1 MLDDFNRLK
10 LLLDRRQAIRMSLL
24 FVGLVL
30 AAVLEMIGLG
40 SIPLFVALLADP
52 DRLLAALAAGA
63 LGTFGLWLRALDPAT
78 IVLYG
83 ASALALIFVLK
94 NIFLTGL
101 AYAEQHIVRDVTAS
115 VSNRLFRSYLL
126 APYTFHLG
134 HNPATLVRNTTTDA
148 VQAIQLVSSAM
159 KLLRETLVLAVVFI
173 LLLITDPLV
182 SLSVFLTLGLATAVF
197 YLAMRSALSR
207 RGQLARGHR
216 AAQVK
221 AINQGLGAIKEAKL
235 RGSEPQLLHMFDREV
250 RGLHQ
255 QQAFQRFVNELPRLF
270 LETLAITAVLLVS
283 AVFVVLGRPMEE
295 MLPVLSLLAV
305 AVVRAV
311 PAFTVIT
318 RALTQMRFQRPSLE
332 KVVRDLSE
340 LERERPLSALPA
352 GLLAADTSA
361 NAPAAPESIR
371 LENLHFR
378 YPGADAD
385 TLAGISLDI
394 RRGESVG
401 IIGPSGSGKS
411 TLTDVILGL
420 LEPTSGRVL
429 VDGEDIHA
437 RLAVWQRR
445 IGYVPQDIYLLDD
458 TIRRNI
464 AFGVEDPDVDAS
476 RLSEAVRAA
485 NLEPVIEC
493 FNDGLETVIGN
504 RGIRLSGGQRQRIA
518 IARALYAHPGVLVLD
533 EATSALDNETEKE
546 VVAAI
551 DRLRGERTIITIA
564 HRITTLRDCD
574 RLYLLANGRI
584 ERQGSYADL
593 APRVQA
599 LVLAGTEQGYPSTAI
614 SGIPERTAN

>member
-1 MLDDFNRLK
+1 MLDDYRRLK

-24 FVGLVL
+24 FLGLLL

-52 DRLLAALAAGA
+52 DRVLAALPAGA
-63 LGTFGLWLRALDPAT
+63 LGAFGDWLRALEPGA
-78 IVLYG
+78 IALYG
-83 ASALALIFVLK
+83 ASALAVIFVLK
-94 NIFLTGL
+94 NLYLGGL
-101 AYAEQHIVRDVTAS
+101 AYAEQRIVRDVTAS
-115 VSNRLFRSYLL
+115 VSSRLFRSYLL

-134 HNPATLVRNTTTDA
+134 HNPAALVRNTTTDA

-159 KLLRETLVLAVVFI
+159 KLLRETLVLAVVFV

-182 SLSVFLTLGLATAVF
+182 SLAVFLSLGLATAAF

-207 RGQLARGHR
+207 RGQVARGHR
-216 AAQVK
+216 AEQVK
-221 AINQGLGAIKEAKL
+221 AVNQGLGAIKEAKL
-235 RGSEPQLLHMFDREV
+235 RGSERQLLRVFDREV

-255 QQAFQRFVNELPRLF
+255 QQAFERFVNELPRLF

-283 AVFVVLGRPMEE
+283 AVFVVLGRPIQE

-340 LERERPLSALPA
+340 LERERPSSALFADSLP
-352 GLLAADTSA
+352 ADTA
-361 NAPAAPESIR
+361 APASEPPESIR

-378 YPGADAD
+378 YPNADSD
-385 TLAGISLDI
+385 TLAGINLAI

-411 TLTDVILGL
+411 TMIDVILGL
-420 LEPTSGRVL
+420 LEPASGRVL
-429 VDGEDIHA
+429 VDGEDIRA
-437 RLAVWQRR
+437 SLPAWQRR

-464 AFGVEDPDVDAS
+464 AFGVADADVDES
-476 RLSEAVRAA
+476 RLSDAVRAA
-485 NLEPVIEC
+485 NLKPVIEC
-493 FNDGLETVIGN
+493 FHKGLDTVIGN
-504 RGIRLSGGQRQRIA
+504 RGILLSGGQRQRIA
-518 IARALYAHPGVLVLD
+518 IARALYTRPGVLMLD

-546 VVAAI
+546 VVEAI
-551 DRLRGERTIITIA
+551 DRLRGERTIIIIA
-564 HRITTLRDCD
+564 HRLSTLRGCD
-574 RLYLLANGRI
+574 RLYRLVNGRI
-584 ERQGSYADL
+584 E
-593 APRVQA
+593 
-599 LVLAGTEQGYPSTAI
+599 
-614 SGIPERTAN
+614 PES

>member
-24 FVGLVL
+24 FLGLLL

-52 DRLLAALAAGA
+52 DRVFAALPAGA
-63 LGTFGLWLRALDPAT
+63 LGALGDWLRALDPGA
-78 IVLYG
+78 IALYG
-83 ASALALIFVLK
+83 ASVLALIFVLK

-115 VSNRLFRSYLL
+115 VSSRLFRSYLL

-134 HNPATLVRNTTTDA
+134 HNPAALVRNTTTDA

-159 KLLRETLVLAVVFI
+159 KLLRETLVLVVVFI
-173 LLLITDPLV
+173 LLLITDPVV
-182 SLSVFLTLGLATAVF
+182 SLSVFLALGLATAAF

-216 AAQVK
+216 AEQVK
-221 AINQGLGAIKEAKL
+221 AVNQGLGAIKEAKL
-235 RGSEPQLLHMFDREV
+235 RGSEPHLLRVFDREV

-270 LETLAITAVLLVS
+270 LETLAISAVLLVS
-283 AVFVVLGRPMEE
+283 AAFVVLGRPIQE
-295 MLPVLSLLAV
+295 MLPILSLLAV

-318 RALTQMRFQRPSLE
+318 RALTNMRFQRPSLE
-332 KVVRDLSE
+332 KVVRDLTE
-340 LERERPLSALPA
+340 LERERPPSAMPA
-352 GLLAADTSA
+352 GLLSKR
-361 NAPAAPESIR
+361 NEVPAPGSPESIR
-371 LENLHFR
+371 VENLSFR
-378 YPGADAD
+378 YPGADTD
-385 TLAGISLDI
+385 TLVNVSIAAG
-394 RRGESVG
+394 RGESIG

-411 TLTDVILGL
+411 TLIDVLLGL

-429 VDGEDIHA
+429 VDGEDIRA
-437 RLAVWQRR
+437 SLPAWQRR

-464 AFGVEDPDVDAS
+464 AFGVADADVDES
-476 RLSEAVRAA
+476 LLTDAVRAA
-485 NLEPVIEC
+485 NLEPVIER
-493 FNDGLETVIGN
+493 FRKGLDTVIGN

-518 IARALYAHPGVLVLD
+518 IARALYTHPGVLVLD
-533 EATSALDNETEKE
+533 EATSALDNDTENE
-546 VVAAI
+546 VVEAI
-551 DRLRGERTIITIA
+551 DRLRGERTIIIIA
-564 HRITTLRDCD
+564 HRLSTLRGCD
-574 RLYLLANGRI
+574 RLYRLVNGRI
-584 ERQGSYADL
+584 EL
-593 APRVQA
+593 
-599 LVLAGTEQGYPSTAI
+599 
-614 SGIPERTAN
+614 ERKTYEEAHG